1 MSIDADVKREAK
13 NARARIDRRINN
25 LNSELERAGVAST
38 RYGRE
43 IKSTIRKLTEM
54 RESTLITK
62 SDKTKRTSEEIRE
75 NIKRTESLA
84 PTMTTF
90 RKNIQTMNE
99 MNKPFRRDG
108 EIGKYTEAQVRA
120 FFAATRRAWQGE
132 YYGNRIVRIMEYYG
146 ASDLSR
152 LIDAVLSLVLK
163 RIDVDESEEAANEL
177 ITFLDFQDKSEEDSE
192 DSERKGSPQSGKD
205 IMEIA
210 QRLSMDDIIETYEQL
225 S

>member
-13 NARARIDRRINN
+13 NARARIDTRIKK
-25 LNSELERAGVAST
+25 LEEERSRVGVAAT

-43 IKSTIRKLTEM
+43 LKATIKRLETL
-54 RESTLITK
+54 REETK
-62 SDKTKRTSEEIRE
+62 VIKADKTRRTEQEIRQ
-75 NIKRTESLA
+75 NIKRTEYLA
-84 PTMTTF
+84 PSMQTF
-90 RKNIQTMNE
+90 RKNIQTMEE
-99 MNKPFRRDG
+99 MNKPFRKDAVL
-108 EIGKYTEAQVRA
+108 GKYNEAQIRS

-132 YYGNRIVRIMEYYG
+132 YYGNRISRIMEYYG
-146 ASDLSR
+146 VSDLSK
-152 LIDAVLSLVLK
+152 LIDAVLLLVLK
-163 RIDVDESEEAANEL
+163 RIDVDESGEGENAL
-177 ITFLDFQDKSEEDSE
+177 ITFLDFQDKSAEDSE